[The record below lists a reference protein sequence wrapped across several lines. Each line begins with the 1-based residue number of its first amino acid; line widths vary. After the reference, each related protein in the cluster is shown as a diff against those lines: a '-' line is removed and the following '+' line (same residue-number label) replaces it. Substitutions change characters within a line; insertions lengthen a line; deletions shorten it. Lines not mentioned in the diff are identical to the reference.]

1 MVTRPRP
8 GAIQYEFDV
17 NKQLDKKDKRFKSN
31 MISTCKY
38 TWWNFIPKNLFIQ
51 FTKLANAYFLLIL
64 ILQVIK
70 PVSITKGTP
79 AILLPLSIVVAMSA
93 IKDIIED
100 LKRYRSDQAENKRKC
115 LARSWVSG

>member
-1 MVTRPRP
+1 
-8 GAIQYEFDV
+8 
-17 NKQLDKKDKRFKSN
+17 

-70 PVSITKGTP
+70 PVSITNGMP
-79 AILLPLSIVVAMSA
+79 AILLPLGVVVSISA
-93 IKDIIED
+93 LKDIIED
-100 LKRYRSDQAENKRKC
+100 LKRYRSDQTENKKKC
-115 LARSWVSG
+115 LAKND